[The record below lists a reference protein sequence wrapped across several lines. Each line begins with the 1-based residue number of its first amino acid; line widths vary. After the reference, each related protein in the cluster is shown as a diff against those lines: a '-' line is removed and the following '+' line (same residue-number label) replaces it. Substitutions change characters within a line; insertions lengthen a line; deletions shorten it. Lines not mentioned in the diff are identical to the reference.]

1 MKKLPF
7 LFLLFIT
14 TLAAHAQG
22 KLTGVVLD
30 SASRQPL
37 AFASVFLANT
47 TLGATTT
54 EQGEFVFPKVPA
66 GTYDLV
72 GSYVGYNLSKQ
83 NITVGKAAA
92 PQSITLTLSA
102 SGPTLGEVVVHASPH
117 SQEDYD
123 KFSGLFLGQTAF
135 SQQCRITNPK
145 NVVVFVNDSTQELVA
160 SAKNFVEV
168 ENDALGYRLKYYGMS
183 FRFSP
188 DGRAGSFDGQ
198 PVFEEMTPQD
208 DQQRQQWA
216 ANRAKAYAGS
226 FTHFLRSVYTNT
238 LKAQGFLAQRVR
250 LQPNPAYAR
259 AEAQRQALLGQRPN
273 GPYSAAQQDSLD
285 EWAGVQPAFAVVYPG
300 VRPIDSIRHV
310 SADRRH
316 TYLRFTGDLQ
326 VAYFGETPDPAYGQP
341 MSPLGYSR
349 TPYPAERE
357 VSKVRLLARQVEIL
371 PNGSLHDSEAVALGE
386 YWGFEKIGEF
396 MPLDYEPPATLAP
409 PPAAPPRAQPAGGRA
424 QLR

>member
-1 MKKLPF
+1 MQKILA
-7 LFLLFIT
+7 FLLCLLPG
-14 TLAAHAQG
+14 LALAQG
-22 KLTGVVLD
+22 RVTGVVQD
-30 SASRQPL
+30 SATHQPL

-66 GTYDLV
+66 GTYEIV

-83 NITVGKAAA
+83 STTVGKAAP
-92 PQSITLTLSA
+92 PQRVTLLLSA
-102 SGPTLGEVVVHASPH
+102 SGPALGEVVVQASAH

-123 KFSGLFLGQTAF
+123 KFTSLFLGQTAF
-135 SQQCRITNPK
+135 SQQSRITNPK
-145 NVVVFVNDSTQELVA
+145 DVVVFVNDSTQELVA

-168 ENDALGYRLKYYGMS
+168 ENQALGYRLKYYGMS

-226 FTHFLRSVYTNT
+226 FTHFLRSVYNNN
-238 LKAQGFLAQRVR
+238 LKKQGFLVQLVR
-250 LQPNPAYAR
+250 LTPD
-259 AEAQRQALLGQRPN
+259 G
-273 GPYSAAQQDSLD
+273 SS
-285 EWAGVQPAFAVVYPG
+285 AVVYPG
-300 VRPIDSIRHV
+300 ARPIDSLRRI
-310 SADRRH
+310 SADRQH
-316 TYLRFTGDLQ
+316 VYLRFTGDLQ
-326 VAYFGETPDPAYGQP
+326 VAYFGETPDPAYDQP

-349 TPYPAERE
+349 TPYPPERE
-357 VSKVRLLARQVEIL
+357 VSKVRLLAPQVEIL
-371 PNGSLHDSEAVALGE
+371 PNGSLRDSEAVALGE

-396 MPLDYEPPATLAP
+396 MPLDYEPPTTAPAVPTPAPARNAP
-409 PPAAPPRAQPAGGRA
+409 PAGRA

>member
-1 MKKLPF
+1 MQKILA
-7 LFLLFIT
+7 FLLCLLPG
-14 TLAAHAQG
+14 LALAQG
-22 KLTGVVLD
+22 RVTGVVQD
-30 SASRQPL
+30 SATHQPL

-66 GTYDLV
+66 GTYEIV

-83 NITVGKAAA
+83 SITVGKAAP
-92 PQSITLTLSA
+92 PQRVTLLLSA
-102 SGPTLGEVVVHASPH
+102 SGPALGEVVVQASAH

-123 KFSGLFLGQTAF
+123 KFTSLFLGQTAF
-135 SQQCRITNPK
+135 SQQSRITNPK
-145 NVVVFVNDSTQELVA
+145 DVVVFVNDSTQELVA

-168 ENDALGYRLKYYGMS
+168 ENQALGYRLKYYGMS

-208 DQQRQQWA
+208 DQQRQLWA

-226 FTHFLRSVYTNT
+226 FTHFLRSVYNNN
-238 LKAQGFLAQRVR
+238 LKKQGFLVQLVR
-250 LQPNPAYAR
+250 LTPD
-259 AEAQRQALLGQRPN
+259 G
-273 GPYSAAQQDSLD
+273 SS
-285 EWAGVQPAFAVVYPG
+285 AVVYPG
-300 VRPIDSIRHV
+300 ARPIDSLRRI
-310 SADRRH
+310 SADRQH
-316 TYLRFTGDLQ
+316 VYLRFTGDLQ
-326 VAYFGETPDPAYGQP
+326 VAYFGETPDPAYDQP

-349 TPYPAERE
+349 TPYPPERE
-357 VSKVRLLARQVEIL
+357 VSKVRLLAPQVEIL
-371 PNGSLHDSEAVALGE
+371 PNGSLRDSEAVALGE

-396 MPLDYEPPATLAP
+396 MPLDYEPPTTAPAVPTPAPARNAP
-409 PPAAPPRAQPAGGRA
+409 PAGRA

>member
-1 MKKLPF
+1 MQKILA
-7 LFLLFIT
+7 FLLCLLPG
-14 TLAAHAQG
+14 LALAQG
-22 KLTGVVLD
+22 RVTGVVQD
-30 SASRQPL
+30 SATHQPL

-66 GTYDLV
+66 GSYEIV

-83 NITVGKAAA
+83 SITIGKAAA
-92 PQSITLTLSA
+92 PQAVTLLLSA
-102 SGPTLGEVVVHASPH
+102 SGPALGEVVVQASAH

-123 KFSGLFLGQTAF
+123 KFTGLFLGQTAF
-135 SQQCRITNPK
+135 SRQSRITNPK
-145 NVVVFVNDSTQELVA
+145 DVVVFVNDSTQELVA

-188 DGRAGSFDGQ
+188 DGSAGSFDGQ

-208 DQQRQQWA
+208 EQQRQQWA

-226 FTHFLRSVYTNT
+226 FTHFLRSVYNNN
-238 LKAQGFLAQRVR
+238 LKKQGFLAQLVR
-250 LQPNPAYAR
+250 LTPDGTA
-259 AEAQRQALLGQRPN
+259 
-273 GPYSAAQQDSLD
+273 
-285 EWAGVQPAFAVVYPG
+285 AVVYPG
-300 VRPIDSIRHV
+300 ARPIDSLRRI
-310 SADRRH
+310 SADRQH
-316 TYLRFTGDLQ
+316 VYLRFMGDLQ
-326 VAYFGETPDPAYGQP
+326 VAYFGETPDPAYDQP

-349 TPYPAERE
+349 TPYPPERE
-357 VSKVRLLARQVEIL
+357 VSKVRLLAPQVEIL
-371 PNGSLHDSEAVALGE
+371 PNGSLRDSEAVALGE

-396 MPLDYEPPATLAP
+396 MPLDYEPPTTVAG
-409 PPAAPPRAQPAGGRA
+409 PAAPVSAPAPARAQPGAGRA